1 MSSFPIKDLA
11 ETTDLGRMAMAD
23 IRGGFISFGFGSPSS
38 RSGSVKTNG
47 IDGESTDDKHIK
59 WIHVSRHIR
68 QHI

>member
-1 MSSFPIKDLA
+1 M
-11 ETTDLGRMAMAD
+11 
-23 IRGGFISFGFGSPSS
+23 RGGFISFGFGSPSS

-47 IDGESTDDKHIK
+47 IDGESTEDKHIK